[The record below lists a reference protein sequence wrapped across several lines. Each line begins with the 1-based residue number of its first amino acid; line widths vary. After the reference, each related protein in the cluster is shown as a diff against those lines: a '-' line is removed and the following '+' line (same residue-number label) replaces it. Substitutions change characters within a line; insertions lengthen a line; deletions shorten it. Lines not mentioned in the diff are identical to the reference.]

1 MFLKLNATF
10 PHGGRECF
18 PSSFPIAISR
28 SPWELFNATIR
39 FLSLGTSKC
48 NRSSLIYS
56 GRDTRKNR
64 VILAIDVTSRFCYTI
79 RRFPFPG
86 Y

>member
-18 PSSFPIAISR
+18 PSSFPIAMSR

-48 NRSSLIYS
+48 NHSSLIYS
-56 GRDTRKNR
+56 GKRHSSFLPFLPGLSPFSLEARD
-64 VILAIDVTSRFCYTI
+64 A
-79 RRFPFPG
+79 P
-86 Y
+86 